1 MELPKGGMIS
11 PMRKRTIVLLCLL
24 PFCVMFISLFFGR
37 YSVSAADVLQ
47 SLLKL
52 CRVQSAH
59 VSIESLT
66 VVTQLRMPRIIASVF
81 VGAALAASGAAFQGV
96 FRNPLAN
103 SSLLGVSSGAGFGA
117 ALAIILFPTQWPTYL
132 FAFAFGTLAV
142 VLSYWIARIYKTVPT
157 IMLVLG
163 GMIVS
168 SIFSALIS
176 LLKYVADTERQLP
189 AIVYWMMGSLSSVG
203 YKNLWALLPIT
214 CGLILLIICSW
225 RINVLSMGDKEAQ
238 TMGVNVKLSKA
249 LIVSGA
255 TLATAGAV
263 CLSGV
268 IGWVGLVIPHIGRM
282 LTGNDNRKLLPVS
295 MAIGAVF
302 MTIIDTVSRI
312 IVESEIPLGILT
324 ALIGAPFFIFLLKKT
339 KGGGWH

>member
-1 MELPKGGMIS
+1 MKI
-11 PMRKRTIVLLCLL
+11 RTIVLLCLL
-24 PFCVMFISLFFGR
+24 PFFVMFISLFFGR
-37 YSVSAADVLQ
+37 YSVSISDVFQ
-47 SLLKL
+47 SILKL
-52 CRVQSAH
+52 CGVKTAN

-66 VVTQLRMPRIIASVF
+66 VVSQLRMPRVIASAF

-117 ALAIILFPTQWPTYL
+117 ALAIILFSANWPTYI

-142 VLSYWIARIYKTVPT
+142 VLSYMIARIYKTVPT

-176 LLKYVADTERQLP
+176 LLKYVADTERELP

-203 YKNLWALLPIT
+203 FKSLWALLPIS
-214 CGLILLIICSW
+214 CGLVLLLLYSW

-238 TMGVNVKLSKA
+238 SMGVNVKLSKT
-249 LIVSGA
+249 LIISGA

-282 LTGNDNRKLLPVS
+282 LTGNDNRRLMPVS
-295 MAIGAVF
+295 MAIGAAF

-312 IVESEIPLGILT
+312 VVESEIPLGILT

-339 KGGGWH
+339 KGGGWQS